1 MSAASADAQQ
11 EQQQQQPQQST
22 ETRDSERD
30 VVLEKIALNENNTM
44 PWPELR
50 TIIRQK
56 LAQAVDTL
64 THRQE
69 NRQNRSQDESGTGNQ
84 LDTSTAEAQS
94 SRKRTRSEDT
104 GKTGDTRPPGQQ
116 AGSPEDNSES
126 IDQDAEGIEEETSE
140 SQHIE
145 DPDSVDVQDIHD
157 LEERINYCLRTFD
170 EAPFTIQRI
179 AELLM
184 WPERHYR
191 NVIKFLRAVER
202 VVYVTSTV
210 EEFPTTAHMQD
221 ENDGGELLE
230 DSLNANAPPSVYSF
244 VDTASVTA
252 RGSGLSDG
260 NVQTRASPGDA
271 SVLMPKAN
279 ANANA
284 STVPLDASDTGIL
297 HIQPTSTDDTET
309 MSKIRDNVDAD
320 VPVYIDD
327 HVGGSSKLTV
337 KPVFPEIELESTVE
351 PSEVMSEV
359 DALAESKDADE
370 DLREYLI
377 YV

>member
-1 MSAASADAQQ
+1 
-11 EQQQQQPQQST
+11 
-22 ETRDSERD
+22 
-30 VVLEKIALNENNTM
+30 
-44 PWPELR
+44 
-50 TIIRQK
+50 
-56 LAQAVDTL
+56 
-64 THRQE
+64 
-69 NRQNRSQDESGTGNQ
+69 
-84 LDTSTAEAQS
+84 
-94 SRKRTRSEDT
+94 
-104 GKTGDTRPPGQQ
+104 

-126 IDQDAEGIEEETSE
+126 IDQDAEDIEEETSE

-145 DPDSVDVQDIHD
+145 DPDSVDVQGMSLETPKDAMTNGHDSDEPKNIHD

-210 EEFPTTAHMQD
+210 EEFPTTAHMQY

-230 DSLNANAPPSVYSF
+230 DSLNANAPPSVYPF

-260 NVQTRASPGDA
+260 NVQTRAVMARVPGDA
-271 SVLMPKAN
+271 SVLMLKAN

-359 DALAESKDADE
+359 VFEENKDALAESKDADE
-370 DLREYLI
+370 EP
-377 YV
+377 

>member
-1 MSAASADAQQ
+1 
-11 EQQQQQPQQST
+11 
-22 ETRDSERD
+22 
-30 VVLEKIALNENNTM
+30 M

-50 TIIRQK
+50 IIIRQK
-56 LAQAVDTL
+56 LAQAVDML

-69 NRQNRSQDESGTGNQ
+69 DGQNRSQDESGPGNQ
-84 LDTSTAEAQS
+84 LDTPTAEAQS

-104 GKTGDTRPPGQQ
+104 GKTGDTRLPGQQ

-126 IDQDAEGIEEETSE
+126 IDQDAKDIEEETSE
-140 SQHIE
+140 PQHIE
-145 DPDSVDVQDIHD
+145 GPDSVDVQGMSLETPKDAMTNSHDSDVPKDIHD
-157 LEERINYCLRTFD
+157 LEERINYCLRAFD

-184 WPERHYR
+184 WPERHYH

-210 EEFPTTAHMQD
+210 EEFPTTAHTQD
-221 ENDGGELLE
+221 GNDGDELLE

-244 VDTASVTA
+244 VGTASVTA
-252 RGSGLSDG
+252 RGSRLSDG
-260 NVQTRASPGDA
+260 NAQTRAVMARVPGDA
-271 SVLMPKAN
+271 SVLVPKAKAN
-279 ANANA
+279 ASA
-284 STVPLDASDTGIL
+284 VPLDASDTGIL

-309 MSKIRDNVDAD
+309 MTKIRDSVDAD

-337 KPVFPEIELESTVE
+337 KPVFPEIELESTVA
-351 PSEVMSEV
+351 PSEVMSDVVFEENKG
-359 DALAESKDADE
+359 ALAESKDADE
-370 DLREYLI
+370 EA
-377 YV
+377 